1 MSSHVL
7 SSPTQAAHPAAPSPP
22 SRHPGQGR
30 HHASGGVSA
39 AIPAAP
45 PLPSSWAGRD
55 LRALFGERPGG
66 VTLPRV
72 TLVGQDEFGDVFRVY
87 ASSAW
92 PGLWPEDMDALLELA
107 RGRPTRR
114 REVFRGRGGL
124 RRARELLG
132 EMARY
137 EREQA
142 LKTRRRLASGRRAC

>member
-1 MSSHVL
+1 MSNPAL

-22 SRHPGQGR
+22 SPQAARGR
-30 HHASGGVSA
+30 PHASGGVSV

-55 LRALFGERPGG
+55 LRALFGERPGR

-72 TLVGQDEFGDVFRVY
+72 TLVGEDEFGDVFRVY
-87 ASSAW
+87 ETSW
-92 PGLWPEDMDALLELA
+92 PGPWPEDMAALLELA
-107 RGRPTRR
+107 RLRPTRR
-114 REVFRGRGGL
+114 REVFRGLGGR

-132 EMARY
+132 GMARY